1 MRCVLSGYFG
11 RYLAAPPADEQCL
24 CLRRCFLFDKDD
36 EIYGQLLLNDRAEI
50 CATHPDQSTICISCK
65 LREDKGEEPRRAMLR
80 SCEESLDGIR
90 KDGRYTVFRLA
101 SGNAVIT
108 DFTGKTE
115 EIEL

>member
-1 MRCVLSGYFG
+1 
-11 RYLAAPPADEQCL
+11 
-24 CLRRCFLFDKDD
+24 
-36 EIYGQLLLNDRAEI
+36 
-50 CATHPDQSTICISCK
+50 
-65 LREDKGEEPRRAMLR
+65 MLR

>member
-1 MRCVLSGYFG
+1 MMSCLLYTSD
-11 RYLAAPPADEQCL
+11 AADE
-24 CLRRCFLFDKDD
+24 
-36 EIYGQLLLNDRAEI
+36 RAEI
-50 CATHPDQSTICISCK
+50 CATHPDQSNICISCK